1 MLGLVSNERYLNI
14 DCSTALKSGKLWT
27 FEDFFND
34 FGQTSSRFWL
44 QFSKGSIK
52 KIANSEKLSNFLG
65 DPKSMTNNLSFETNL
80 SVLAQFDKKWHT
92 IKDSY
97 SEVQ

>member
-1 MLGLVSNERYLNI
+1 MILVKPRQGF
-14 DCSTALKSGKLWT
+14 DCNLQKAQLKKL
-27 FEDFFND
+27 
-34 FGQTSSRFWL
+34 QTVKNF
-44 QFSKGSIK
+44 QI
-52 KIANSEKLSNFLG
+52 FLG
-65 DPKSMTNNLSFETNL
+65 DPKSMTNYLSFETNL

>member
-1 MLGLVSNERYLNI
+1 MILVKPHQGF
-14 DCSTALKSGKLWT
+14 DCNFQKA
-27 FEDFFND
+27 
-34 FGQTSSRFWL
+34 
-44 QFSKGSIK
+44 QFK
-52 KIANSEKLSNFLG
+52 KVANSEKLSNFLG

-97 SEVQ
+97 SKVQ